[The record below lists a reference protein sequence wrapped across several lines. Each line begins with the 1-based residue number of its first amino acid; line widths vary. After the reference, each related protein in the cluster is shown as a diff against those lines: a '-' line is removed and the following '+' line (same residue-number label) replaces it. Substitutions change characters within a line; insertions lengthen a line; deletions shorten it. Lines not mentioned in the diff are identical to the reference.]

1 MTQIAGTAA
10 PMVSAGLD
18 DFVRRVRDRAAVSD
32 EEAARG
38 TRAVFSG
45 LRTAVTGG
53 EFRHV
58 MSQLPSE
65 FQELV
70 APVHG

>member
-10 PMVSAGLD
+10 PMVSADLD
-18 DFVRRVRDRAAVSD
+18 DFVRRVRDRAVSD
-32 EEAARG
+32 EEARRG

-70 APVHG
+70 EPVHG